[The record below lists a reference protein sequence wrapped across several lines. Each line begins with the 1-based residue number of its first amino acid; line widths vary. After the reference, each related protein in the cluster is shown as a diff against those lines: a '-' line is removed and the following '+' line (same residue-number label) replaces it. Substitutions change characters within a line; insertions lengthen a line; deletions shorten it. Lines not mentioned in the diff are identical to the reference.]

1 MIHFPLFR
9 HSCIARKRKYKVYRY
24 DCDTSDFIITGINY
38 MNTHYSSAKLK
49 KEIYSKEKQEYFRI
63 NTALMFS
70 HIVFAIPLYFLG
82 ASLLLKIN
90 IFSILFYALGY
101 FFITLSPNTLFV
113 FTHFILLEILFFIA
127 CCTLILGWD
136 CGFHLWMFS
145 LICTFMKD
153 YINPGENPIR
163 RRRYIRILTSIF
175 FWEYISL
182 YLATKYI
189 DISFSISVPNIISS
203 GFMVINSLTT
213 FVAIVLFTRIYTNQ
227 MEIKFKALHN
237 QADFD
242 QLTGLGNRYYMH
254 EILTEEEN
262 KCVGN
267 LYYSIAMIDIDHF
280 KFINDTYGHDN
291 GDIVLK
297 EVARILLENAPKDIK
312 VSRWG
317 GEEFLI
323 MATHNID
330 YDEFTTY
337 LEKLRGQIESHD
349 FSLTNCDIKC
359 TISLGAASFTQGLS
373 VQQVIKKADNNL
385 YIAKES
391 GRNRLVK

>member
-1 MIHFPLFR
+1 M
-9 HSCIARKRKYKVYRY
+9 
-24 DCDTSDFIITGINY
+24 G
-38 MNTHYSSAKLK
+38 THYSSAKLK
-49 KEIYSKEKQEYFRI
+49 NEIYSKEKQEYFRI
-63 NTALMFS
+63 NTALMLC
-70 HIVFAIPLYFLG
+70 HIIFTIPLYRLD
-82 ASLLLKIN
+82 ASLLFKIN
-90 IFSILFYALGY
+90 VFSMFFYALGY
-101 FFITLSPNTLFV
+101 FFINLSPKAVFI

-145 LICTFMKD
+145 LTCTFMKD
-153 YINPGENPIR
+153 YINPGENPKR
-163 RRRYIRILTSIF
+163 RRRYIRILTSIIF
-175 FWEYISL
+175 LEYISL
-182 YLATKYI
+182 YLTTKYM
-189 DISFSISVPNIISS
+189 DIPFSTPVPDKISS
-203 GFMVINSLTT
+203 GYMVLNSLTT
-213 FVAIVLFTRIYTNQ
+213 FGAIVLFTRIYTKQ

-254 EILTEEEN
+254 ELLNEEEK
-262 KCVGN
+262 KCDGN

-280 KFINDTYGHDN
+280 KFINDTYGHDS

-323 MATHNID
+323 MATHNVD
-330 YDEFTTY
+330 YEEFTTY
-337 LEKLRGQIESHD
+337 LEKLREQIENHN
-349 FSLTNCDIKC
+349 FSLTNYGIQC
-359 TISLGAASFTQGLS
+359 TVSIGAANFTQGLS